1 MEISQAWAPMV
12 TEEEI
17 KKEGTL
23 LNESLLVE
31 PDMGG
36 AHKLKIYCKL
46 YYLKHKD
53 LFVTV
58 LNDFV
63 TINDVHPI
71 QVVTD
76 FKRMIE
82 FRETYLGQMNV
93 DSTTDFTE
101 MDTTEYPIF
110 KSEVDIQDIEMV
122 KKYGRFLEKRYGSAD
137 IYYIESID
145 AFVIDSG
152 QTVAGS
158 LPRVPFQNNDLRK
171 KYNIPFQDER
181 FETLSFN

>member
-1 MEISQAWAPMV
+1 MEIDQAWAPMV

-46 YYLKHKD
+46 YYLKHKN

-63 TINDVHPI
+63 TVNDVHPI

-76 FKRMIE
+76 FKRMVE

-93 DSTTDFTE
+93 DSTNNFTE
-101 MDTTEYPIF
+101 MDTTEYPMF
-110 KSEVDIQDIEMV
+110 KPAVDITNLESVRQH
-122 KKYGRFLEKRYGSAD
+122 GRLLEISND
-137 IYYIESID
+137 CEFYYLETMDVFATIVSNK
-145 AFVIDSG
+145 AP
-152 QTVAGS
+152 AA
-158 LPRVPFQNNDLRK
+158 LFQNNEVRK
-171 KYNIPFQDER
+171 KFKIPYQDER